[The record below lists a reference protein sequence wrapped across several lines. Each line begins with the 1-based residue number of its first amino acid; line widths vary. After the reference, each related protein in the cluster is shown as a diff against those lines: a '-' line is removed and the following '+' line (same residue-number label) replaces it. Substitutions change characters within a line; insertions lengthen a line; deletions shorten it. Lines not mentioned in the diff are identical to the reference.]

1 MINPS
6 NFMVYNR
13 LQSEFQ
19 LGEWEVVIREVKE
32 KGYTETSNCSLEELD
47 ASKIYANKNVNMK

>member
-32 KGYTETSNCSLEELD
+32 KGYTETSNCSLEELE
-47 ASKIYANKNVNMK
+47 ASKIYAQ